1 MMSTTQIR
9 RLSALILTA
18 LVMLGFA
25 LPALADDGPRY
36 DLTSWTVDGGGAIVE
51 AGRYRLGGT
60 AGQPDAGVLEG
71 STYRLRGG
79 FWAGVGIPYPVYLP
93 LVVRGAG

>member
-1 MMSTTQIR
+1 MMGTTQIQ

-25 LPALADDGPRY
+25 LPALADDGPGY
-36 DLTSWTVDGGGAIVE
+36 DLTSWTVDGGGAIVK
-51 AGRYRLGGT
+51 AGPYRLGGT
-60 AGQPDAGVLEG
+60 AGQHDAGVLED

-79 FWAGVGIPYPVYLP
+79 FWAGVTVSYPVYLP